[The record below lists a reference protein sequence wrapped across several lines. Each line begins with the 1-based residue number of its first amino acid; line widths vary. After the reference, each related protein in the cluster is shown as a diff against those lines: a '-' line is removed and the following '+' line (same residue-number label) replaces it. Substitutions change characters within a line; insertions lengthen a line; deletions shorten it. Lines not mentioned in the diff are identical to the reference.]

1 MTTKAGDQI
10 PFSDPTTVVR
20 TAYAALSAV
29 QGETPGHQVAGV
41 AVLLRE
47 MCDGL
52 KLDLSEV
59 LSSAHRI
66 ASANDT
72 FFQREVKALRDYVQ
86 GELR

>member
-1 MTTKAGDQI
+1 MTITADQI
-10 PFSDPTTVVR
+10 PFSDPTLVVR

-29 QGETPGHQVAGV
+29 QAETPGHQVAGV
-41 AVLLRE
+41 ALLLRE

-52 KLDLSEV
+52 RLDLSQV
-59 LSSAHRI
+59 LASAHRI